1 MASRGTGTAR
11 PAYGGAIVA
20 AGVGVLALGLWF
32 GGGRPRPTIPG
43 LPSPGPVTLWG
54 LPLVRLVL
62 DACAAMTVGLLVT
75 AVVLALGHD
84 EPERTRI
91 ARGARWWA
99 VAWAVSAALT
109 FALTLSDFLGL
120 PVQEAL
126 ASETLVAFAFQIP
139 QGRAFLLVTV
149 LAAVVAAA
157 CAALHRLPWPGTVRV
172 AALVVAVF
180 ALLPPA
186 YVGHSATAADH
197 NLAVSSL
204 MLHVVAVAVWTG
216 GLAGLLSCLR
226 NAPDLDGPVRRFS
239 ALALGCFVAAAVSG
253 LYNAWIRLDPP
264 SMLWESRY
272 GLLVLAKLAALAVLG
287 WFGARH
293 RRRTIALLTADS
305 ATGTAATGPGT
316 GAAEPVPDGRAK
328 ATGGGPA
335 ALSPDPPPHASA
347 GPGARTAP
355 GTPGTARARR
365 PFLRLA
371 AGEVVVM
378 AAVFGLAVALS
389 RTPPP
394 DTGEVYGQE
403 GLLGY
408 ALRPFTALNLL
419 VEARP
424 DPLVLLPLLGA
435 AIAYLVGVRRLAR
448 AGHPWPA
455 GRTAAWLAGLVLLAY
470 ALAGGVGAYA
480 PAMFSVAA
488 VQYAVAG
495 VVAPALLAFGAPLTL
510 ALAATSAPAAPFR
523 GLPRAVETA
532 PLLRVL
538 AHPAVAL
545 AVHAVPYLVLFPLG
559 GFGVVQPDHAWR
571 LLTQVVLAGT
581 GVVFFAVVAGV
592 DPLPRPVPLYTRL
605 RLLGFALAAHAGC
618 ALYVLAG
625 PIMAASWYGNL
636 ALSWAPVRDL
646 DQRVGAL
653 LGLGLTTAA
662 LAALIVTLLLW
673 RHAARRRL
681 RRSARTPVPG

>member
-293 RRRTIALLTADS
+293 RRRTIALLATAS
-305 ATGTAATGPGT
+305 AA
-316 GAAEPVPDGRAK
+316 
-328 ATGGGPA
+328 
-335 ALSPDPPPHASA
+335 A
-347 GPGARTAP
+347 GPGATAAP

-435 AIAYLVGVRRLAR
+435 AIAYLAGVRRLAR

-510 ALAATSAPAAPFR
+510 ALAATSGPAAPFR

-532 PLLRVL
+532 PLLRML

-605 RLLGFALAAHAGC
+605 RLLGLAIAVHAGC

-625 PIMAASWYGNL
+625 PVVAASWYGNL
-636 ALSWAPVRDL
+636 ALSWAPARDL

-653 LGLGLTTAA
+653 LGLGLATAT

>member
-1 MASRGTGTAR
+1 
-11 PAYGGAIVA
+11 
-20 AGVGVLALGLWF
+20 
-32 GGGRPRPTIPG
+32 
-43 LPSPGPVTLWG
+43 
-54 LPLVRLVL
+54 
-62 DACAAMTVGLLVT
+62 
-75 AVVLALGHD
+75 
-84 EPERTRI
+84 
-91 ARGARWWA
+91 
-99 VAWAVSAALT
+99 
-109 FALTLSDFLGL
+109 
-120 PVQEAL
+120 
-126 ASETLVAFAFQIP
+126 
-139 QGRAFLLVTV
+139 
-149 LAAVVAAA
+149 
-157 CAALHRLPWPGTVRV
+157 
-172 AALVVAVF
+172 
-180 ALLPPA
+180 
-186 YVGHSATAADH
+186 
-197 NLAVSSL
+197 
-204 MLHVVAVAVWTG
+204 
-216 GLAGLLSCLR
+216 
-226 NAPDLDGPVRRFS
+226 
-239 ALALGCFVAAAVSG
+239 
-253 LYNAWIRLDPP
+253 
-264 SMLWESRY
+264 
-272 GLLVLAKLAALAVLG
+272 
-287 WFGARH
+287 
-293 RRRTIALLTADS
+293 
-305 ATGTAATGPGT
+305 
-316 GAAEPVPDGRAK
+316 
-328 ATGGGPA
+328 
-335 ALSPDPPPHASA
+335 
-347 GPGARTAP
+347 
-355 GTPGTARARR
+355 
-365 PFLRLA
+365 
-371 AGEVVVM
+371 M

-435 AIAYLVGVRRLAR
+435 AIAYLAGVRRLAR

-510 ALAATSAPAAPFR
+510 ALAATSGPAAPFR

-532 PLLRVL
+532 PLLRML

-605 RLLGFALAAHAGC
+605 RLLGLAIAVHAGC

-625 PIMAASWYGNL
+625 PVVAASWYGNL
-636 ALSWAPVRDL
+636 ALSWAPARDL

-653 LGLGLTTAA
+653 LGLGLATAT